1 MNTNSQ
7 APIVIYQEADQ
18 QVEVRLDVEQ
28 NTVWL
33 SQRQMAE
40 VFDTST
46 DNISLHL
53 KNIYFDAELDETAT
67 TEESSVVRQEGHRQV
82 RRRVRHYNLDAIIS
96 VGYRVNSRR
105 AVQFRQWAT
114 RVLREHLTQGWTLNR
129 QRFEENARELEAAMA
144 LVRKTAGSP
153 ALDVASGRGL
163 VDIVTR
169 YAQTFLLLQRYDEGL
184 LTEPHAQAGGRL
196 PTLDEARTALASLKA
211 ELIAKGEATDLFA
224 RERGDGLDALL
235 GNLDQTIF
243 GEPAYPSVEAKAA
256 HLLYFV
262 VKNHPFADGNKRSA
276 AYLFVDFLYR
286 NDRLLNAH
294 GEVVVN
300 DVGLAALTLLI
311 AESDPAN
318 KETMVRL
325 IMNMLASPEAR
336 VSGESV

>member
-1 MNTNSQ
+1 MTTNRET
-7 APIVIYQEADQ
+7 PIVFYQEAGRE
-18 QVEVRLDVEQ
+18 VEVRLDAEHE
-28 NTVWL
+28 TVWL
-33 SQRQMAE
+33 SLQQLSD
-40 VFDTST
+40 VFDRNKSV
-46 DNISLHL
+46 ISRHL
-53 KNIYFDAELDETAT
+53 KNIFGDAELDRESVVAKNAT
-67 TEESSVVRQEGHRQV
+67 TAADGKTYQV
-82 RRRVRHYNLDAIIS
+82 EYYNLDAIIS

-153 ALDVASGRGL
+153 ALDATSGRGL

-184 LTEPHAQAGGRL
+184 LTEPHAQVGGRL
-196 PTLDEARTALASLKA
+196 PTLDEAHTALASLKA
-211 ELIAKGEATDLFA
+211 ELIAKGEATELFA
-224 RERGDGLDALL
+224 RERGDGLGSLL
-235 GNLDQTIF
+235 GNLDQTVF

-286 NDRLLNAH
+286 NDRLLDAH

-336 VSGESV
+336 VSGESL